1 MENLL
6 PELPLVSLLV
16 ILLLT
21 LYLTRSKVEHGNVIE
36 KYTES
41 SSLSGTKY
49 FIGIFQKLY
58 VDGGTIDS
66 GRRIKILEISKKDYE
81 SLEIMDEVK
90 VLKKTNEVIYHKSP
104 EIISVNDIEKY
115 FIDFSGDKADITNF
129 KNKRV
134 FREYF

>member
-1 MENLL
+1 MEIL
-6 PELPLVSLLV
+6 
-16 ILLLT
+16 ILLSILFAIST
-21 LYLTRSKVEHGNVIE
+21 LLYLTRSKVEFGNVIE

-41 SSLSGTKY
+41 SSLGGTKY

-58 VDGGTIDS
+58 VDGGSLES
-66 GRRIKILEISKKDYE
+66 GRRIKILEISKNDYE

-90 VLKKTNEVIYHKSP
+90 VLKKTNEVVYHKSP

-115 FIDFSGDKADITNF
+115 FIDFSGSKMEITDF